1 MKSNKKAKGGFAI
14 IAFSV
19 MAILIILGGIGYVL
33 TQDANGVY
41 KSVNNRDLRI
51 KALDIYQYIG
61 SIDEVD
67 KANNIILQIENINE
81 NRDYNLKIVYE
92 SWGQNKTLN
101 VEVLGGKT
109 ELVKVPDLFSASDV
123 NSIDV
128 HSKVVEVKNGD
139 DVLASFDY
147 NLNVG
152 KVTVDRTN
160 TKVRVPELVIA
171 ETTSDSMLLWYDI
184 EDNLTLADITA
195 IETNNS
201 LITITN
207 IEHDISSLVDNSWV
221 KIILNYDVKGSVFED
236 EYLEDGFGVNLEVS
250 YDGLN
255 ITTNFEV
262 VEDIVKTSS
271 LTDFASLQAISYE
284 EISSVN

>member
-19 MAILIILGGIGYVL
+19 MAILILLGGIGYVL
-33 TQDANGVY
+33 TKDANGVY
-41 KSVNNRDLRI
+41 KTAINGDLRI
-51 KALDIYQYIG
+51 KALDVYQYID
-61 SIDEVD
+61 SIDDVD
-67 KANNIILQIENINE
+67 DANNIILQIENINE
-81 NRDYNLKIVYE
+81 DRDYNLKIVYE
-92 SWGQNKTLN
+92 AWGQNETLN
-101 VEVLGGKT
+101 VEVLGGNT
-109 ELVKVPDLFSASDV
+109 ELVKVPDLFSASDI

-128 HSKVVEVKNGD
+128 HSKVLEVKNGD
-139 DVLASFDY
+139 EVVASFDY
-147 NLNVG
+147 KLNVG

-160 TKVRVPELVIA
+160 AKVRVPELIIA

-195 IETNNS
+195 IESNNS

-207 IEHDISSLVDNSWV
+207 IDHEIGNLVDNSWV

-250 YDGLN
+250 YDGIN
-255 ITTNFEV
+255 TTNSFEV

-271 LTDFASLQAISYE
+271 LTDLASLQAISYE